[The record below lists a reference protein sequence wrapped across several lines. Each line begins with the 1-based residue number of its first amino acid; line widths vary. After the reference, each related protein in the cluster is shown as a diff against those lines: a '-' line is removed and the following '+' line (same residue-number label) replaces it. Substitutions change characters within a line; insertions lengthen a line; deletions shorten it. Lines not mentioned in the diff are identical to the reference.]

1 MIIIGITGT
10 IGAGKGT
17 IVESLVREKGFAHFS
32 AREFIMEEVRRRGM
46 PENRDSTTPVA
57 NDLRAKFGPNYI
69 AEELYRR
76 AQATGK
82 DAVIESL
89 RAPAEVEALRAKGNF
104 TLFAVDADPK
114 TRYERIQSRRSETDR
129 ISFEKFLADERREME
144 NPEKHQQNI
153 AACIAMADH
162 RFENNGT
169 VAELERQV
177 EVVLSGMT
185 NDGGI
190 PAR

>member
-17 IVESLVREKGFAHFS
+17 IVEYLVREKGFAHFS

>member
-1 MIIIGITGT
+1 M
-10 IGAGKGT
+10 
-17 IVESLVREKGFAHFS
+17 
-32 AREFIMEEVRRRGM
+32 
-46 PENRDSTTPVA
+46 
-57 NDLRAKFGPNYI
+57 
-69 AEELYRR
+69 
-76 AQATGK
+76 
-82 DAVIESL
+82 
-89 RAPAEVEALRAKGNF
+89 
-104 TLFAVDADPK
+104 FAVDAGPK

>member
-17 IVESLVREKGFAHFS
+17 IVEYLVREKGFAHFS

-177 EVVLSGMT
+177 EVVLSGTT